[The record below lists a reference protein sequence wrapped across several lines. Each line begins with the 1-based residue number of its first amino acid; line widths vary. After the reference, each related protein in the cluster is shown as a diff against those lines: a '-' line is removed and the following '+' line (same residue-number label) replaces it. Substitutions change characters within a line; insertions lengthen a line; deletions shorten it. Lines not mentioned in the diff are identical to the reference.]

1 MYIMTERVVFK
12 PIGTVLSVF
21 KEPQDTKQGKTD
33 KKAKIILK
41 KEYEKGLN
49 GLDEFSHIIVVF
61 NFHRS
66 KDFELF
72 VKPLKYNPQ
81 NKTVGVF
88 ATHSPFRP
96 NAIGVS
102 VVKLLSINK
111 NILLFE
117 NRDILDSSPVLD
129 IKPYLPERIEKVK
142 LGWYVAKDSGGNL

>member
-1 MYIMTERVVFK
+1 MTERVVFK
-12 PIGTVLSVF
+12 PIGTVSTVF

-33 KKAKIILK
+33 KTAKIILK

-49 GLDEFSHIIVVF
+49 GLEEFSHIIVVF
-61 NFHRS
+61 HFHLS

-81 NKTVGVF
+81 DKTVGVF

-102 VVKLLSINK
+102 VVRLFNINK
-111 NILLFE
+111 NVLSFE

-129 IKPYLPERIEKVK
+129 IKPYLPERVDKVK
-142 LGWYVAKDSGGNL
+142 LGWYAAKNIGGDV